1 MMVTA
6 LDLFSIKERIRD
18 ILQNDTTDLYSA
30 TPSDKTKFR
39 KIEAGSPKL
48 VNGKIPSPFPAL
60 YVTHDNPIN
69 DMEPPWNVSANVGN
83 TFENNVNFLLI
94 YIADGK
100 HGQKVEE
107 TLDDF
112 TKLITETLQ
121 ENYDLRNPSDG
132 TDPKVARSWVGQWA
146 ELNSQLIG
154 ESVQGRVLRFRTIA
168 YTS

>member
-1 MMVTA
+1 MVTSI
-6 LDLFSIKERIRD
+6 DLFSIKERIRD
-18 ILQNDTTDLYSA
+18 ILRDDADLHTS

-48 VNGKIPSPFPAL
+48 IKGKIPGPYPAL

-69 DMEPPWNVSANVGN
+69 DIEPPWNVSNNMGN

-94 YIADGK
+94 YVADGK
-100 HGQKVEE
+100 DGQTTEQN
-107 TLDDF
+107 LDDF
-112 TKLITETLQ
+112 TKLLTEVLE

-132 TDPKVARSWVGQWA
+132 TDSKVARSWVGQWA
-146 ELNSQLIG
+146 ELNSELVG
-154 ESVQGRVLRFRTIA
+154 ESVQGRVLRFRTVA